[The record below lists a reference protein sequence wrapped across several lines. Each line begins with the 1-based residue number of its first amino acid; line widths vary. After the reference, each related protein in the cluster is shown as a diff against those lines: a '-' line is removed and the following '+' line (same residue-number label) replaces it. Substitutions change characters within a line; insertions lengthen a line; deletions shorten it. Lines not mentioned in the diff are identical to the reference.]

1 MLSCHCDGALD
12 GVVRRWKVGRLAT
25 DKRVLSS
32 NSKHRTPTS
41 TVVGDHETCIPAA
54 MSTPQNTR
62 DSLEF
67 HHTSLHDSAAAVA
80 SSMNVASS
88 RGTGNPGAY
97 EFSYLKIVFV
107 VVLFVVSLFSFV
119 TQTELT
125 SLLYSAYGFNEPILL
140 LYLTHGS
147 WWLLWPLQF
156 LSIGV
161 FKSVRKFV
169 LHQRGYTPVDGRRW
183 KGLRRA
189 FASSIKA
196 QHQNIF
202 HTAEL
207 TAHSNIGDYE
217 IRYKDP
223 RKSFRKYSQF
233 FRSTAIWYVFKM
245 SALLS
250 LILNVAGVTWFL
262 AMSLSTGSDV
272 TAIYNCSAFT
282 AYIFAIPILKERF
295 SWIKANSVITA
306 IAGVFIVAYM
316 GKSSSGGDAADPDA
330 GTGTAYPHRLFG
342 NFIILLGAIL
352 YGLYEVFY
360 KKWCCPPS
368 ELVSARRQ
376 ATFSNFIMC
385 LIGINTFFIMGI
397 GMLVCEVSGLHHF
410 QIPTHGKALLYMVT
424 SIISN
429 HLFSV
434 SFLGLMSLTSPVF
447 SSVASLITILIVGL
461 FEWLFRG
468 IVITFYQ
475 IIGYILIIVGFGLL
489 TYASWSEISQEDVD
503 DDYITDTESTYSTA
517 SSQMA

>member
-1 MLSCHCDGALD
+1 MSS
-12 GVVRRWKVGRLAT
+12 T
-25 DKRVLSS
+25 SQKR
-32 NSKHRTPTS
+32 
-41 TVVGDHETCIPAA
+41 
-54 MSTPQNTR
+54 R
-62 DSLEF
+62 DSSSD
-67 HHTSLHDSAAAVA
+67 HPYPSLHDIGNTFGGSSYVNNAANYA
-80 SSMNVASS
+80 SVGPTA
-88 RGTGNPGAY
+88 PAGAY
-97 EFSYLKIVFV
+97 EFSYLKIAFV

-125 SLLYSAYGFNEPILL
+125 SLLYSSSGFNEPILL
-140 LYLTHGS
+140 LYLTHGT

-156 LSIGV
+156 FSVGV
-161 FKSVRKFV
+161 FKAFKKWL
-169 LHQRGYTPVDGRRW
+169 LHHRGYASVDGRRW

-189 FASSIKA
+189 FASSVKA

-207 TAHSNIGDYE
+207 TALPNIAGYE
-217 IRYKDP
+217 ILYKDP
-223 RKSFRKYSQF
+223 KKSFKFYSQF
-233 FRSTAIWYVFKM
+233 FKSTAIWYVFKM

-250 LILNVAGVTWFL
+250 VILNIAGCTWYL
-262 AMSLSTGSDV
+262 AMSLSTGGDV

-282 AYIFAIPILKERF
+282 AYIFAIPILKEKF
-295 SWIKANSVITA
+295 SWIKANSVIIA
-306 IAGVFIVAYM
+306 VAGVFIVAYM
-316 GKSSSGGDAADPDA
+316 GRSSTSTSDPDS
-330 GTGTAYPHRLFG
+330 GTVYPHRLLG

-385 LIGINTFFIMGI
+385 LIGLNTFFIMGV
-397 GMLVCEVSGLHHF
+397 GMLVCEISGFHHF
-410 QIPTHGKALLYMVT
+410 EIPTHGKAMLYMIT

-447 SSVASLITILIVGL
+447 SSVASLITILIVGIV
-461 FEWLFRG
+461 EWLFRG

-475 IIGYILIIVGFGLL
+475 IIGYILIIVGFALL

-503 DDYITDTESTYSTA
+503 DDYITDTESTYSSA
-517 SSQMA
+517 SSQLA